1 MNFLHKGLLQTHP
14 RRQAEQEV
22 RGAGLLHEAGVPQ
35 VGDEGDV
42 AAIWRGDQVVRER
55 EVVAGVA
62 LRGQGGGRQGL
73 ARPRGHEGHHGGEDQ
88 GEEGTCGGASGRLL
102 SALNVT
108 YPAWSQWPL

>member
-1 MNFLHKGLLQTHP
+1 MSSKLDMMKPTGLLQADA
-14 RRQAEQEV
+14 RREAEQEV

-35 VGDEGDV
+35 VGDAGDLEGV
-42 AAIWRGDQVVRER
+42 RGSGDQVVRER

-88 GEEGTCGGASGRLL
+88 GEEGTCGGGSGRLF
-102 SALNVT
+102 SADMRFM
-108 YPAWSQWPL
+108 P